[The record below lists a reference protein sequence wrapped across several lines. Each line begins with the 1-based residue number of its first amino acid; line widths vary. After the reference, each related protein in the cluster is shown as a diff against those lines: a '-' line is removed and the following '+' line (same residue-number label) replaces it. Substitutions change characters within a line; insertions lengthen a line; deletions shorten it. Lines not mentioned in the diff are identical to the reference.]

1 VHDRGQLNFMSS
13 STTDESYLLDSCA
26 GETLDTESTITSS
39 LLAETIADIVAVIDV
54 VVTES
59 LRLLIAVI
67 PLQIPSTASVNL
79 ELQHIKL
86 SRKIH
91 CRSTLNTENMAE
103 VNGDVPQTNGAHT
116 SASPPSQPT
125 VSAPSQPTA
134 TASSQNTITNPT
146 APLTS
151 LQDNGQT
158 KRPRDARLIHML
170 LSSLGCNAYQERV
183 PLQLL
188 DFAYRHSSS
197 ILSDALHLSSD
208 AYISQ
213 QTRARDA
220 PPGGGFR
227 EADGQVSA
235 PAVLLAIQSR
245 LQYQFGG
252 GNGGGGLSKE
262 FLLEQAM
269 NRNKVALP
277 RVLQNEWGVRL
288 PSERFVLTG
297 QPWGLKGEWVE
308 REEDDGDTGVAGVHA
323 TVDVMEGVEM
333 EEKGVE
339 DEEGEGTMEDLF
351 GGDADA
357 DMDKDME

>member
-1 VHDRGQLNFMSS
+1 
-13 STTDESYLLDSCA
+13 
-26 GETLDTESTITSS
+26 
-39 LLAETIADIVAVIDV
+39 
-54 VVTES
+54 
-59 LRLLIAVI
+59 
-67 PLQIPSTASVNL
+67 
-79 ELQHIKL
+79 
-86 SRKIH
+86 
-91 CRSTLNTENMAE
+91 MAE
-103 VNGDVPQTNGAHT
+103 VNGDAPQTNGAHP

-125 VSAPSQPTA
+125 ASAPSQPS
-134 TASSQNTITNPT
+134 ASSQNTITNPT
-146 APLTS
+146 VPLTS

-208 AYISQ
+208 AYVSQ

-262 FLLEQAM
+262 FLLERAQE
-269 NRNKVALP
+269 RNKVQLP

-297 QPWGLKGEWVE
+297 QPWGLKGEWVMT
-308 REEDDGDTGVAGVHA
+308 EEEE
-323 TVDVMEGVEM
+323 TVQGQGNMDVMEGVEM

-339 DEEGEGTMEDLF
+339 DEEGEGNMEDLF

-357 DMDKDME
+357 DMDKEME

>member
-1 VHDRGQLNFMSS
+1 
-13 STTDESYLLDSCA
+13 
-26 GETLDTESTITSS
+26 
-39 LLAETIADIVAVIDV
+39 
-54 VVTES
+54 
-59 LRLLIAVI
+59 
-67 PLQIPSTASVNL
+67 
-79 ELQHIKL
+79 
-86 SRKIH
+86 
-91 CRSTLNTENMAE
+91 
-103 VNGDVPQTNGAHT
+103 
-116 SASPPSQPT
+116 
-125 VSAPSQPTA
+125 
-134 TASSQNTITNPT
+134 
-146 APLTS
+146 
-151 LQDNGQT
+151 
-158 KRPRDARLIHML
+158 ML
-170 LSSLGCNAYQERV
+170 LSSLGTHAYQERV

-235 PAVLLAIQSR
+235 AAVLLAIQSR

-262 FLLEQAM
+262 FLLERAQE
-269 NRNKVALP
+269 RNKVALP

-297 QPWGLKGEWVE
+297 QPWGLKGEWVVNDT
-308 REEDDGDTGVAGVHA
+308 EEGEDSGLGGG
-323 TVDVMEGVEM
+323 DVMEGVEM

-339 DEEGEGTMEDLF
+339 DEDEEGVGNMEDLF
-351 GGDADA
+351 GGGGDE
-357 DMDKDME
+357 DMDKEME